1 MNSLPRR
8 FEMEQEMKNERREW
22 SSATGAHRLGRDSKR
37 ITVGVIITTGTL
49 DVRTY
54 VRACMYTR
62 DARVCAET
70 MTACDDF

>member
-8 FEMEQEMKNERREW
+8 FEMEQEMKNEREWRREW

-49 DVRTY
+49 DVRAC
-54 VRACMYTR
+54 VRACI
-62 DARVCAET
+62 RVT
-70 MTACDDF
+70 HACVPRR